1 MKVHLQRYRIPRSF
15 AGNLKFITD
24 PGFGQV
30 QCVLAYHVNTGTVL
44 NTGDASSNSKCI
56 LIGHAGTS
64 GSSVSP
70 TTVMCSSGIA
80 HSNNLA
86 STQTQVGTRNAD
98 WASGDSNRATR
109 YRFTGATF
117 GRDEFNLTNSGK
129 ASTGTTFDDLILV
142 MFGGTGL
149 SSATN
154 YNTINQTL
162 GGLRNITGLTFRP
175 DVIIGSWCGDTA
187 GNTSVAGQSK
197 FGYGAVGRT
206 NNSDSVYIIY
216 SGNNAVTPV
225 ACKAGIG
232 TDMLWKRLSNFGTA
246 TNTASTASG
255 GGITSFNAD
264 GFDVQTYNA
273 AQAASTYQY
282 NFTALKC
289 DERIKTGY
297 FFTPTGTG
305 STFINLGFVPQ
316 FVMGASAGSSIMQA
330 QPETNLE
337 TPSVNLWFAQ
347 GSTTSKFIEG
357 RGTITAA
364 TNSITVTG
372 TGSSFLAQISQGDIL
387 YDPTYQLIGTVAG
400 VASTTSLTLT
410 ANASV
415 AVSTQTYFITR
426 TKNYT
431 LFFGDQIGNAVQKAF
446 CGIATSA
453 PSLNISSGTAVSSIV
468 AGQVITFGN
477 SNGFTINYT
486 NQYRFPQLN
495 WYMAIEAEPRE
506 KRRQSG

>member
-1 MKVHLQRYRIPRSF
+1 MKVHLQRYRIPQSF
-15 AGNLKFITD
+15 GGNLRFLTD
-24 PGFGQV
+24 PGFGPV
-30 QCVLAYHVNTGTVL
+30 QCVLAYHVNAGTTL
-44 NTGDASSNSKCI
+44 NTGDTSTNSKGF

-64 GSSVSP
+64 GSSAAP
-70 TTVMCSSGIA
+70 TTLMCSSGIA

-86 STQTQVGTRNAD
+86 STQTTLSTRNSD
-98 WASGDSNRATR
+98 WFTQDSNRTTR
-109 YRFTGATF
+109 ARFTNIVF
-117 GRDEFNLTNSGK
+117 GTDEITMTNSGK
-129 ASTGTTFDDLILV
+129 AAVGTTFDDLILV

-154 YNTINQTL
+154 YNTINQNQNA
-162 GGLRNITGLTFRP
+162 LRNITGLTFCP
-175 DVIIGSWCGDTA
+175 DVVIGSWCGDTQ
-187 GNTSVAGQSK
+187 GNTSIAAQSK
-197 FGYGAVGRT
+197 IGYGAVGRT
-206 NNSDSVYIIY
+206 NNSDSVYIVY

-232 TDMLWKRLSNFGTA
+232 TDMLWKRLSAFLSA

-255 GGITSFNAD
+255 GGVTAFNAD

-273 AQAASTYQY
+273 AQANSTYQF

-305 STFINLGFVPQ
+305 TTFVELGFVPQ
-316 FVMGASAGSSIMQA
+316 FVMGASCGSSIMQS

-347 GSTTSKFIEG
+347 GSTQSKFIEG
-357 RGTITAA
+357 KGTISTA

-372 TGSSFLAQISQGDIL
+372 TGSSFLAQVSQGDIIYGPSYEL
-387 YDPTYQLIGTVAG
+387 VGTVAG
-400 VASTTSLTLT
+400 VASTTSLTLLS
-410 ANASV
+410 NASV
-415 AVSTQTYFITR
+415 ALSTQNYFMTSS
-426 TKNYT
+426 KNYT
-431 LFFGDQIGNAVQKAF
+431 LYFGDQIGNSVQKAF

-453 PSLNISSGTAVSSIV
+453 PSLNISSGTAVSAITS
-468 AGQVITFGN
+468 GQIITFDSN
-477 SNGFTINYT
+477 NGFTINYT
-486 NQYRFPQLN
+486 NRYLFPQLN
-495 WYMAIEAEPRE
+495 WYMAIEAEPRQ